1 MSQFVIN
8 PKVRLIMTLILFSAM
23 FRTLIIGFP
32 IGFPEEDELQYTVG
46 VFDTQRPMKSTN
58 HVLLSQTSESND
70 PIVFSCSYSPFG
82 NERSSS
88 CGDKRY
94 LEPYIGE
101 KLTIGWYRIDK
112 FLWFKN
118 DMPQLV
124 TIEIN
129 DKVVRDYSDTYAD
142 FNRTRSGR
150 LYVLMPILL
159 FITLIFY
166 WLIGKVR

>member
-8 PKVRLIMTLILFSAM
+8 PKARVLITLILFAAM
-23 FRTLIIGFP
+23 MRTLVIGFP
-32 IGFPEEDELQYTVG
+32 IGFPEENELKYTTG
-46 VFDTQRPMKSTN
+46 VFEIQRAMKSTN
-58 HVLLSQTSESND
+58 HVLLNQIDSNSNYQ
-70 PIVFSCSYSPFG
+70 IFSCSYSPFG

-101 KLTIGWYRIDK
+101 KVTIGWYEVDE
-112 FLWFKN
+112 FLGFKN
-118 DMPQLV
+118 DIPQLV
-124 TIEIN
+124 TIETT

-142 FNRTRSGR
+142 FDRTRSGR
-150 LYVLMPILL
+150 LYVLLPVLL
-159 FITLIFY
+159 FVTLIFY